1 MPDFLD
7 MGAYGS
13 FIWTAYGIAALVMAG
28 LFVASW
34 WRLRARETALADLL
48 ETFEES
54 TPVGPVGVL
63 ANDSCDDLDDR
74 NGPPS

>member
-13 FIWTAYGIAALVMAG
+13 FIWTAYGIAALVMVG

-34 WRLRARETALADLL
+34 RRLRAREVALADLL
-48 ETFEES
+48 ETFEEP
-54 TPVGPVGVL
+54 TLVRPVGVPTD
-63 ANDSCDDLDDR
+63 DSRDDLDGR
-74 NGPPS
+74 NGSPS